1 MEPRNDASTA
11 HIVRLLGEGR
21 RDAAYTA
28 VVEATQTS
36 LYRFLRHMLR
46 NEEDAQDVF
55 QDTYIRVFRA
65 LERFRG
71 DASLMTW
78 VLTIGRNTALNR
90 IRSRKA
96 KEDRT
101 LSMDASDHD
110 AWHPVEEATEVVAT
124 RSLEDA
130 VAGLPESQR
139 EAVWLFYVQ
148 DLPLAEIASLT
159 GRPVNTLK
167 SDLMRARTR
176 LREVLEA
183 VDASSAQPR
192 VNSL

>member
-1 MEPRNDASTA
+1 MHAHAEPSTG
-11 HIVRLLGEGR
+11 HILELLRAGR
-21 RDAAYTA
+21 RDAAYTQ

-55 QDTYIRVFRA
+55 QDTYIRVFRS
-65 LERFRG
+65 LDRFRG
-71 DASLMTW
+71 ESSLMTW

-101 LSMDASDHD
+101 LSLDGVDHD
-110 AWHPVEEATEVVAT
+110 GFHPVEDPRETVAT

-130 VAGLPESQR
+130 VAALPESQR
-139 EAVWLFYVQ
+139 EAVWLYYVQ

-167 SDLMRARTR
+167 SDLLRARTR
-176 LREVLEA
+176 LREVLD
-183 VDASSAQPR
+183 DAGSPVEPR
-192 VNSL
+192 STTP